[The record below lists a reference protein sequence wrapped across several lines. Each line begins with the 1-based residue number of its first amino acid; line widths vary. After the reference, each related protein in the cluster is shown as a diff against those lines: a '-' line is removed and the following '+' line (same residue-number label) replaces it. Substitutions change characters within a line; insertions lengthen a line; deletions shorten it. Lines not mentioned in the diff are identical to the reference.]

1 MWKSFRISE
10 RDRERLEEM
19 AEQRGMTTSD
29 LMRDMIRQGY
39 QHHAL
44 VSILDGIRKQHSQE
58 IVQLREEFKS
68 LQKGGVGGSQDLTE
82 IRRIVT
88 LMALAMPA
96 VAKHV

>member
-10 RDRERLEEM
+10 RDRERLEEL
-19 AEQRGMTTSD
+19 AEQRGITTSD

-39 QHHAL
+39 QHQAL
-44 VSILDGIRKQHSQE
+44 ISILDGVRKQHSQE
-58 IVQLREEFKS
+58 IAQFREEVLS

-82 IRRIVT
+82 IRHIVT

>member
-10 RDRERLEEM
+10 RDRERLEEL
-19 AEQRGMTTSD
+19 AEQRGITTSD

-39 QHHAL
+39 QNQAL
-44 VSILDGIRKQHSQE
+44 ITILDGIRKQHSEE
-58 IVQLREEFKS
+58 IVQLREEFRF
-68 LQKGGVGGSQDLTE
+68 LQKGGVGGSEDLTE